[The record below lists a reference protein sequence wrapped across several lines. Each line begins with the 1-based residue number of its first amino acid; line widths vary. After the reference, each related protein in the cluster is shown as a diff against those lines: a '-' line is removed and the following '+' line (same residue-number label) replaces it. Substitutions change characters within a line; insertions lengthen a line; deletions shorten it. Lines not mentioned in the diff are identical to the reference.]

1 MILIIPFLSCDEER
15 EQTEEIIPTQY
26 KIIYHPINNLS
37 IFNSSKDTTKYIFN
51 YRDQIFGQN
60 NVYFRNGNFSP
71 DGQKFIFEA
80 DIQYGRNGGSREMN
94 DIFIYHT
101 ELDSFK
107 NLTRDGYR
115 QSYPSFSNN
124 GEKIVYI
131 SNETGNDEVFIMNMD
146 GDSKRMVTNNNLN
159 SIKKYPKF
167 LNDGKRILFQSHGK
181 NSYKFYSTSIDDIGL
196 NNIFETKER
205 IYNCIILQDETHFI
219 FNDLKA
225 IYKVNINTKN
235 IEIFIREKDVLHMTL
250 SPDNN
255 FIAYKTFYNDYGA
268 LVDISSNNFNEQKI
282 DIQISR
288 LQFAN
293 DNNTIIYS
301 WSNLISVYDIKKGT
315 TTSLIQTTDV
325 SRLRLFWGYTMK

>member
-1 MILIIPFLSCDEER
+1 
-15 EQTEEIIPTQY
+15 
-26 KIIYHPINNLS
+26 
-37 IFNSSKDTTKYIFN
+37 
-51 YRDQIFGQN
+51 
-60 NVYFRNGNFSP
+60 
-71 DGQKFIFEA
+71 
-80 DIQYGRNGGSREMN
+80 
-94 DIFIYHT
+94 
-101 ELDSFK
+101 
-107 NLTRDGYR
+107 
-115 QSYPSFSNN
+115 
-124 GEKIVYI
+124 
-131 SNETGNDEVFIMNMD
+131 MD